1 MINKLSVVDSNS
13 KFVKGTHPIIL
24 VDGNPLDSIL
34 NEIYPD
40 DLILGLIPTIV
51 DWMSIDE
58 ESKLIQNVYQAADD
72 KKILPILMCP
82 DDCDISCTLI
92 VAEVETTN
100 NQVNWNRIGIDMNNS
115 KDLIEQNEFIDSK
128 IKWLDRV
135 PQMTFSKEDYRL
147 LDRIYKTSKI
157 E

>member
-51 DWMSIDE
+51 DWMSYDE
-58 ESKLIQNVYQAADD
+58 ESKLVQNVYSAADN

-92 VAEVETTN
+92 VAEVETIKD
-100 NQVNWNRIGIDMNNS
+100 QVNWNRIGIDMNNP
-115 KDLIEQNEFIDSK
+115 KDLIKQNEFVDSK

-135 PQMTFSKEDYRL
+135 PRMTFSKEDYRL